1 MKTKLISPLNDF
13 VIKCIY
19 GDQKNIGNT
28 EGFLKTVLDLP
39 PEEYGGLAVI
49 DPFLKRWRK
58 KDKQSLVDIR
68 LATTGRRQVAIE
80 LQALPYRAMRE
91 RIVFCNDKAIVEQLK
106 SGSDYSTLRQTIS
119 VAITNYTLLAE
130 EGSYLNRID
139 LRNRESGN
147 LFTDLQHYVILEL
160 SKLPEEDDGHP
171 VWPYLRFFKCR
182 RKEEFEMLKK
192 EHPEVRGPVDDYQ
205 KLSVSKRWR
214 MIADYREKERRDARA
229 ALGYARDEGLAE
241 GREEGL
247 AESQQALVEKDRVIT
262 EKDRALV
269 EKDQVI
275 AESQQVIAEQ
285 GREIAE
291 LRRRLEDKEI

>member
-13 VIKCIY
+13 VVKCIY

-39 PEEYGGLAVI
+39 PEEYGGLTMI

-58 KDKQSLVDIR
+58 KDKQSIVDIR
-68 LATTGRRQVAIE
+68 LATTGKRQVAIE

-106 SGSDYSTLRQTIS
+106 SGSGYATLRQTIS

-130 EGSYLNRID
+130 EGAYLNRID

-182 RKEEFEMLKK
+182 TKEEFEMLKQQ
-192 EHPEVRGPVDDYQ
+192 HPEMQGPVEAYER
-205 KLSVSKRWR
+205 LSLRKRWR
-214 MIADYREKERRDARA
+214 MIADLQEKQRRDARA
-229 ALGYARDEGLAE
+229 ALDYARDEGLAE
-241 GREEGL
+241 GLEKGREEG
-247 AESQQALVEKDRVIT
+247 R
-262 EKDRALV
+262 
-269 EKDQVI
+269 

-285 GREIAE
+285 GREIEE
-291 LRRRLEDKEI
+291 LRRRLQDKMN